1 MPMSS
6 EADLLPPSRVPGDWP
21 HRELSRR
28 VGCGGLDWH
37 VQVGGHGPA
46 ILLLHGTGASA
57 HSWADV
63 VSALEQRATVVV
75 PDLPGHGFT
84 QGASIHDLSLPW
96 IAGALDQLL
105 ATLDIGPI
113 ELVAGHSS
121 GAPLAL
127 RWALGQ
133 KQQPRWVVGFNPA
146 LIAPP
151 AAYQQFVAPFLVPL
165 ATSRF
170 MASLFATVGVSS
182 GMVHRLL
189 KSTNS
194 ELSEEQRARYELLFR
209 RPAHVR
215 GAMGLMAAA
224 DLPHLLADLNR
235 LHSAQ
240 CYVLGT
246 VDDWIPRAPVE
257 SVISRFAPLAEVEYW
272 SGGHLLH
279 EADAKRAA
287 RLLLDLLDRT

>member
-1 MPMSS
+1 MSAS
-6 EADLLPPSRVPGDWP
+6 AEIERPGRLPGDWP
-21 HRELSRR
+21 HRELSRLVR
-28 VGCGGLDWH
+28 CAGLDWH
-37 VQVGGHGPA
+37 VQVGGHGPTV
-46 ILLLHGTGASA
+46 LLLHGTGASA

-63 VSALEQRATVVV
+63 VSAFEQRATVVV

-84 QGASIHDLSLPW
+84 EGASIHNLSLPW

-105 ATLDIGPI
+105 ATLNIGPI
-113 ELVAGHSS
+113 DLVAGHSS

-133 KQQPRWVVGFNPA
+133 QRQPKWVVGFNPA

-151 AAYQQFVAPFLVPL
+151 AAYQQFVAPLLVPL

-182 GMVHRLL
+182 GMVQRLL

-194 ELSEEQRARYELLFR
+194 ELSHAQRARYELLFR
-209 RPAHVR
+209 RPSHVR

-224 DLPHLLADLNR
+224 DLPHLLADLHR

-240 CYVLGT
+240 YYVLGT

-257 SVISRFAPLAEVEYW
+257 SAIARFAPSAEVAYW

-287 RLLLDLLDRT
+287 RLLLDLLDTA